1 MKEFLTDLEIASA
14 ASKNDITDIGNLI
27 GIPSDAL
34 IPYGNDK
41 AKVTYDFIDME
52 GCYYG
57 GAIAPGILMRYKALN
72 NFTKKLPLLEPS
84 NSYNLIGN
92 STETCIHS
100 GVILGVINE
109 IDSAVNQYKEKIE
122 DLTVVLTGGDVN
134 FLSNRLKNGIFANPN
149 FLLEGLN
156 TILTYNL

>member
-1 MKEFLTDLEIASA
+1 
-14 ASKNDITDIGNLI
+14 
-27 GIPSDAL
+27 
-34 IPYGNDK
+34 
-41 AKVTYDFIDME
+41 
-52 GCYYG
+52 
-57 GAIAPGILMRYKALN
+57 MRYKALN
-72 NFTKKLPLLEPS
+72 NFTKKLPLLELS

-122 DLTVVLTGGDVN
+122 DLTVVLTGGDLN
-134 FLSNRLKNGIFANPN
+134 FLANKLKNSIFANPN

-156 TILTYNL
+156 TILTYNIQ